1 MTLRNNPT
9 TLEALSLYELNSLV
23 KELLQVSFANS
34 YWVTA
39 ELSEVRVSARGHCF
53 LELIQK
59 DPRSSVPVAKAR
71 AVIMSYIFPML
82 KMTFEE
88 TTGQSFCA
96 GIKVQLKTEISFSEL
111 YGYSLVVQ
119 DIDPTYTMGSLA
131 QLRKEILKKLA
142 NEGILEINRS
152 LTLPIPLQR
161 IAVISSASA
170 AGYGDFCNQLDNNAR
185 GFRFVHSL
193 FPATMQGVDTA
204 PSIIGALDQIAA
216 NADQWDC
223 VVIIRGGGAVSDLAG
238 YEDYDLASCCAQ
250 FPLPII
256 TGIGHERDTTVL
268 DFVAH
273 THLKTPTAVAAF
285 LIDHMEREAKQLLDI
300 ESAISSYTT
309 NRLKDAKM
317 ELGNLVHTLNTNTLN
332 VCHNQRGR
340 LQLLYQ
346 RICQKATNVIQ
357 TRQQRLP
364 DQKRL
369 HSLALRQLGDQ
380 QQHLASLERA
390 VSLYDPV
397 KILKLGYS
405 ITRADGHV
413 VRNPADLKKGQA
425 IVTTLFD
432 GEIHSTITE
441 TKSKHLHT

>member
-1 MTLRNNPT
+1 M
-9 TLEALSLYELNSLV
+9 EALSLYELNSLV
-23 KELLQVSFANS
+23 KELLQVSFADS

-39 ELSEVRVSARGHCF
+39 ELSEVRVSAKGHCF

-96 GIKVQLKTEISFSEL
+96 GIKVQLKAEISFSEL

-131 QLRKEILKKLA
+131 QLRKEILNKLA
-142 NEGILEINRS
+142 DEGILDINRS
-152 LTLPIPLQR
+152 LTLPTPLQR
-161 IAVISSASA
+161 IAVISSAGA
-170 AGYGDFCNQLDNNAR
+170 AGYGDFCNQLDNNAQ
-185 GFRFVHSL
+185 GFCFVHRL

-204 PSIIGALDQIAA
+204 PSIIGALDRIASD
-216 NADQWDC
+216 ADRWDC

-285 LIDHMEREAKQLLDI
+285 LIDNMDREAKLLLDI
-300 ESAISSYTT
+300 ESAIFSYTE

-317 ELGNLVHTLNTNTLN
+317 ELGNLAHTLNTNALN
-332 VCHNQRGR
+332 VCHNQRSR
-340 LQLLYQ
+340 LLLLYQ
-346 RICQKATNVIQ
+346 RLCQKATNIIQ
-357 TRQQRLP
+357 AQQQRLP

-369 HSLALRQLGDQ
+369 YSLALRQLGDR

-390 VSLYDPV
+390 VSLYDPT

-405 ITRADGHV
+405 ITRLDGHV
-413 VRNPADLKKGQA
+413 VRNPADLQEGQT
-425 IVTTLFD
+425 IVTTLRG
-432 GEIHSTITE
+432 GEIHSTITK
-441 TKSKHLHT
+441 TKSKQPHT

>member
-1 MTLRNNPT
+1 MTLKNNPT
-9 TLEALSLYELNSLV
+9 ALEALSLYELNSLV
-23 KELLQVSFANS
+23 KELLQVSFADS

-39 ELSEVRVSARGHCF
+39 ELSEVRVSAKGHCF

-59 DPRSSVPVAKAR
+59 DPRSSVPIAKAR

-142 NEGILEINRS
+142 NEGILNINRS

-170 AGYGDFCNQLDNNAR
+170 AGYGDFCNQLDNNVQ
-185 GFRFVHSL
+185 GFRFIHCL

-216 NADQWDC
+216 SADQWDC
-223 VVIIRGGGAVSDLAG
+223 VIIIRGGGAVSDLAG

-285 LIDHMEREAKQLLDI
+285 LIDHMEREAKQLIDI
-300 ESAISSYTT
+300 ESAIFSYTK
-309 NRLKDAKM
+309 NRLKDAKI

-332 VCHNQRGR
+332 VCHNQRGQ

-346 RICQKATNVIQ
+346 RICQKTTNTIQ
-357 TRQQRLP
+357 SQQQRLP

-369 HSLALRQLGDQ
+369 YSLALRQLGNR

-390 VSLYDPV
+390 VSLYDPA
-397 KILKLGYS
+397 KILKLGYT

-413 VRNPADLKKGQA
+413 VRNSNDLKKGQT
-425 IVTTLFD
+425 IITTLSG
-432 GEIHSTITE
+432 GEIHSTITK
-441 TKSKHLHT
+441 TKSKQPHT

>member
-1 MTLRNNPT
+1 M
-9 TLEALSLYELNSLV
+9 EALSLYELNSLV
-23 KELLQVSFANS
+23 KELLQVSFADS

-39 ELSEVRVSARGHCF
+39 ELSEVRVSAKGHCF

-59 DPRSSVPVAKAR
+59 DPRSSVPMAKAR

-96 GIKVQLKTEISFSEL
+96 GIKVQLKAEISFNEL

-142 NEGILEINRS
+142 DEGILDINRS
-152 LTLPIPLQR
+152 LTLPTPLQR
-161 IAVISSASA
+161 IAVISSAGA
-170 AGYGDFCNQLDNNAR
+170 AGYGDFCNQLDNNAQ
-185 GFRFVHSL
+185 GFKFVHRL
-193 FPATMQGVDTA
+193 FTATMQGVDTA
-204 PSIIGALDQIAA
+204 PSIIGALDRIAA
-216 NADQWDC
+216 GADRWDC

-268 DFVAH
+268 DFVVH

-285 LIDHMEREAKQLLDI
+285 LIDHMDREAKQLLDI
-300 ESAISSYTT
+300 ESAIFSYTE
-309 NRLKDAKM
+309 NRLKDAKT
-317 ELGNLVHTLNTNTLN
+317 ELGNLIHTLNTNTLN
-332 VCHNQRGR
+332 VCHNQRSR
-340 LQLLYQ
+340 LLLLYQ
-346 RICQKATNVIQ
+346 RLCQKATNIIQ
-357 TRQQRLP
+357 TQQQRLP

-369 HSLALRQLGDQ
+369 YSIVLRQLGNR

-390 VSLYDPV
+390 VSLYDPA

-405 ITRADGHV
+405 ITRLDGHV
-413 VRNPADLKKGQA
+413 VRNPADLQEGQT
-425 IVTTLFD
+425 IVTTLSG
-432 GEIHSTITE
+432 GEIHSTITK
-441 TKSKHLHT
+441 TKSKQPHT